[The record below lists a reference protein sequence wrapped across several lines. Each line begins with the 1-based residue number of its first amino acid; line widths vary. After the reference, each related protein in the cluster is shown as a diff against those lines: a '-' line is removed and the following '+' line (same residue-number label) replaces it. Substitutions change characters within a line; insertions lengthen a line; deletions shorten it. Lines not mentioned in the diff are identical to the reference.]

1 MGMSKKDF
9 KVIAASLNST
19 GRKCNSI
26 PLDKAG
32 NKPRKQQTLK
42 LLAQSI
48 EDNLAANCPTFNRK
62 KFRDAMP
69 EIWEVI
75 D

>member
-9 KVIAASLNST
+9 KLIAASLNST

-26 PLDKAG
+26 PPDKTG
-32 NKPRKQQTLK
+32 TKLSKQQTLK

-48 EDNLAANCPTFNRK
+48 EDNLAENYPTFDRR

-69 EIWEVI
+69 EIWG
-75 D
+75 